1 MDLSCL
7 NLILAMSGT
16 SLKKSMMRLRSG
28 KDKLFLKLFYLSQYN
43 LTLAMFRTSLMDRQ
57 AKKLQSVR
65 DEGRFGEEPFN
76 ENSDE
81 EDKEVRE
88 IFIGN

>member
-1 MDLSCL
+1 
-7 NLILAMSGT
+7 
-16 SLKKSMMRLRSG
+16 
-28 KDKLFLKLFYLSQYN
+28 
-43 LTLAMFRTSLMDRQ
+43 MDRQ

-65 DEGRFGEEPFN
+65 DEGRFGDEPFN

-81 EDKEVRE
+81 EDKEGRE

>member
-1 MDLSCL
+1 M
-7 NLILAMSGT
+7 N
-16 SLKKSMMRLRSG
+16 
-28 KDKLFLKLFYLSQYN
+28 LSQFY